1 MGEIL
6 EMSWEINYIR
16 LTYDFKSP
24 TSSISFS
31 KFGGPVYTYDKFKN
45 GEKTLQQIEK
55 ELKDF

>member
-6 EMSWEINYIR
+6 EMSREINYIR

-31 KFGGPVYTYDKFKN
+31 KFEGPVYTYDKLKN